1 MKSDLSLMIDDIR
14 LNIRAGIIFRYN
26 NKTLIEVLKTREG
39 NSVIPGGRVKIDELC
54 VDSLKREIK
63 EELHYE
69 LVDEKISFIKNLEYF
84 YEYNG
89 EKVHEL
95 FFVYKYS
102 MDEEDYLNHNLA
114 KIEEYRKNGIFIG
127 KNLILT
133 FESASCPLNIGEIRK
148 SMKEIFC
155 R

>member
-14 LNIRAGIIFRYN
+14 LNIRVGIIFRYN

-63 EELHYE
+63 EEMHYE

-84 YEYNG
+84 
-89 EKVHEL
+89 L
-95 FFVYKYS
+95 
-102 MDEEDYLNHNLA
+102 
-114 KIEEYRKNGIFIG
+114 
-127 KNLILT
+127 
-133 FESASCPLNIGEIRK
+133 
-148 SMKEIFC
+148 
-155 R
+155 

>member
-14 LNIRAGIIFRYN
+14 LNIRVGIIFRYN

-63 EELHYE
+63 EEMHCE

-84 YEYNG
+84 YEFNG

-102 MDEEDYLNHNLA
+102 MDEADYLNLQKVKENQDTHLTDYLFISDDEFTKYNLLPLEV
-114 KIEEYRKNGIFIG
+114 IDIIKN
-127 KNLILT
+127 
-133 FESASCPLNIGEIRK
+133 CY
-148 SMKEIFC
+148 
-155 R
+155 